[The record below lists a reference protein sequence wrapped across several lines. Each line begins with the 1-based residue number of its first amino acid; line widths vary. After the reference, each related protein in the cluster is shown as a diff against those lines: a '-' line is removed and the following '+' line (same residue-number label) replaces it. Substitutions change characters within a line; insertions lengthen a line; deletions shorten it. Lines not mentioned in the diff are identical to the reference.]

1 MNTIMMKRLILL
13 CIACMVIATATLGGA
28 ATAAEDTTKERL
40 IHTSATG
47 EVTTTADQ
55 AEISVSVQTE
65 NMDPKRA
72 QAENAAIMADVIAA
86 LKAAGVAESDL
97 KTTGF
102 SLYPVYDE
110 SGSIFAK
117 NIKYYRVTNT
127 LLITVRDVNMTGELL
142 DLAVANGANNV
153 NGVTFT
159 ISDEKQQALRDDAL
173 TEAVQLA
180 RADADAVAKATGL
193 TITGVREITVSGGY
207 IPYAR
212 AEMSYANGKAA
223 APTPLQPGEMT
234 VSASVSISYTCA

>member
-1 MNTIMMKRLILL
+1 MMRRLILL
-13 CIACMVIATATLGGA
+13 FIACMVIATAAIGGVA
-28 ATAAEDTTKERL
+28 AAAEDTTKERL

-47 EVTTTADQ
+47 EVTTTPDQ

-72 QAENAAIMADVIAA
+72 QAENAAIMADIIAA
-86 LKAAGVAESDL
+86 LKGAGVAESDL

-102 SLYPVYDE
+102 SMYPVYDE

-127 LLITVRDVNMTGELL
+127 LLITVKDISRTGDLL

-153 NGVTFT
+153 NGVSFT
-159 ISDEKQQALRDDAL
+159 ISDEKQQALRDEAL

-180 RADADAVAKATGL
+180 RADADAVAKAAGL
-193 TITGVREITVSGGY
+193 TITGVREITAGGGY
-207 IPYAR
+207 VPYAR
-212 AEMSYANGKAA
+212 AEMSYADGKVAA
-223 APTPLQPGEMT
+223 TPLQPGEIT
-234 VSASVSISYTCA
+234 VSASVSISYICA